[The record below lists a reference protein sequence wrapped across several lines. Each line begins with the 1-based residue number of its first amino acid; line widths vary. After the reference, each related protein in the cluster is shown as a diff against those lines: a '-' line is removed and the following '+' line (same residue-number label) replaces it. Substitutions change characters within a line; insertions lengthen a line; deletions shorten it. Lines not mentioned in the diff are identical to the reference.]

1 MSWTHLRTEH
11 VKKAQKDYSC
21 DACYVMF
28 NDLSVDEVKKL
39 LTKEE
44 LIQLEKMESNGFK
57 ILKGEP
63 YIKVAGVFEGD
74 FGVSHYNP
82 EMYKLAEKYNFFD
95 DY

>member
-21 DACYVMF
+21 DACYLMF
-28 NDLSVDEVKKL
+28 NDFSVEQLKEE
-39 LTKEE
+39 LTQEE
-44 LIQLEKMESNGFK
+44 LIQFEKMESNGFK

-63 YIKVAGVFEGD
+63 YMKVVGVFDGD
-74 FGVSHYNP
+74 MSVCHYNP
-82 EMYKLAEKYNFFD
+82 EMYKLADKFNLFD